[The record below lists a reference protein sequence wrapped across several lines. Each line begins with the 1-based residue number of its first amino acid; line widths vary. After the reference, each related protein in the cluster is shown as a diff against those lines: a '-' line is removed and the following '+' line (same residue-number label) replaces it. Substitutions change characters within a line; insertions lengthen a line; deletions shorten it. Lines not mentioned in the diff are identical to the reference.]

1 MKKTN
6 EANMDSHI
14 LVKVG
19 DLGLQRIQNM
29 KFDNSSFDVE
39 DFLER
44 IATKIGATGEDRA
57 RNDLINNMNLNW
69 TPLALISE
77 KYLKRCPTADFM

>member
-1 MKKTN
+1 
-6 EANMDSHI
+6 MDSHL

-39 DFLER
+39 DFLAR
-44 IATKIGATGEDRA
+44 VATKIGAAGEERA
-57 RNDLINNMNLNW
+57 RNDLIHSMNLNW
-69 TPLALISE
+69 TPLSLIAE
-77 KYLKRCPTADFM
+77 KYLKRCPTVDFM